1 MEKKYAQFD
10 EMEFKLDAA
19 KGTFEGYASV
29 FGGVDSYKDTV
40 MPGAYKDTIKQK
52 ERAISM
58 YFNHV
63 KYRADMPARIGKWT
77 NLEEDSKGLLVAGR
91 LTPGHP
97 TAEAVK
103 AAMADGTLTGL
114 SIGYRIPE
122 GGSVK
127 RGGIRELHKIDLFEI
142 SAVDDPADAA
152 AQIDRASIKSMLDD
166 LRTKSDI
173 ESFLRDVAGFSKSA
187 AVAFIGQFQT
197 VLLRDADEDGAKNE
211 QLLGILQKFNTESKP
226 FITLG
231 VPNHDNRK
239 QN

>member
-29 FGGVDSYKDTV
+29 FNGVDSYKDMV
-40 MPGAYKDTIKQK
+40 MPGAYKSTLEDKTR
-52 ERAISM
+52 EVSM

-63 KYRADMPARIGKWT
+63 KYRADMPSRIGKWMS
-77 NLEEDSKGLLVAGR
+77 LKEDNKGLLVAGR
-91 LTPGHP
+91 LTAGHP

-103 AAMADGTLTGL
+103 AAMADGTLSGL

-152 AQIDRASIKSMLDD
+152 AQIDRTSIKSMLDD

-173 ESFLRDVAGFSKSA
+173 EAFLRDVAGFSKSA
-187 AVAFIGQFQT
+187 AVAVISQFQS

-211 QLLGILQKFNTESKP
+211 RLLDILQKFNTESKP

-231 VPNHDNRK
+231 VPNYGTK